1 MLELTNVSYE
11 SGERKILYNISC
23 HIDKGE
29 AVAVVGPSGS
39 GKSTL
44 LRLIADLMSPT
55 SGNIEFK
62 GQPYAHYSPEILR
75 QHISYLPQSV
85 ELFGET
91 IQDNLAFPAK
101 VRQVSFNKSKAKKLL
116 EKVGLKKY
124 KLSDKVQHM
133 SGGEKQRITIAR
145 QLMFTPD
152 ILMLDEA
159 TSALDD
165 KSSRQIEKL
174 VFDLVQ
180 EGMSV
185 LWITHNDAQSQR
197 QFHRKMEIRDG
208 TLTREARLS

>member
-11 SGERKILYNISC
+11 SGERKILHNISY
-23 HIDKGE
+23 HMEKGE

-62 GQPYAHYSPEILR
+62 GKPYAHYSPEILR

-101 VRQVSFNKSKAKKLL
+101 VRQVSFNKSKANTLL

-197 QFHRKMEIRDG
+197 QFHRKMEIRNG
-208 TLTREARLS
+208 MLTREARLS

>member
-1 MLELTNVSYE
+1 MLELTNVSYQT
-11 SGERKILYNISC
+11 GERQILHNVSC
-23 HIDKGE
+23 RIEAGE

-44 LRLIADLMSPT
+44 LRLIADLISPT
-55 SGNIEFK
+55 SGEIQFK
-62 GQPYAHYSPEILR
+62 DQPYESYSPETLR

-101 VRQVSFNKSKAKKLL
+101 VRQVSFNKSKAKSML

-124 KLSDKVQHM
+124 KLSDPVQHM

-152 ILMLDEA
+152 LLMLDEA

-197 QFHRKMEIRDG
+197 QFHRKMEIRNG
-208 TLTREARLS
+208 ALTREARLS

>member
-29 AVAVVGPSGS
+29 AVAIVGPSGS

-101 VRQVSFNKSKAKKLL
+101 VRQVSFNKSKA
-116 EKVGLKKY
+116 
-124 KLSDKVQHM
+124 
-133 SGGEKQRITIAR
+133 
-145 QLMFTPD
+145 
-152 ILMLDEA
+152 
-159 TSALDD
+159 
-165 KSSRQIEKL
+165 
-174 VFDLVQ
+174 
-180 EGMSV
+180 
-185 LWITHNDAQSQR
+185 
-197 QFHRKMEIRDG
+197 
-208 TLTREARLS
+208 